1 LQGFSFSNFDT
12 IRQRYIVTNFLVM
25 AIAKIGIAGILF
37 LINPFLGIW
46 VGSAG
51 LALGGLAGGIRLM
64 PTFGGKASKCFQ
76 NTGLRLKLFR
86 QVRISNRARTAR
98 SSRSASRPAFTNAS
112 GGDDSGGDSESDS
125 GDSSDQPGLNLSFHV
140 TPFQELYRKLNSFLS
155 LRRLSCDLGCWR
167 LPCHQCPT
175 KGVLS

>member
-1 LQGFSFSNFDT
+1 MRGSSFSNFDT
-12 IRQRYIVTNFLVM
+12 NRKQELTESFKLMALV
-25 AIAKIGIAGILF
+25 KLGIAGVLF
-37 LINPFLGIW
+37 LISPFLGIW

-64 PTFGGKASKCFQ
+64 PAFGGRASKCFQ

-86 QVRISNRARTAR
+86 QVRVSNRARTAR
-98 SSRSASRPAFTNAS
+98 SSRSASRPAFSNAS

-125 GDSSDQPGLNLSFHV
+125 GDSSYPLELNISFPV
-140 TPFQELYRKLNSFLS
+140 TPFQELYRKLNSFLFPWS
-155 LRRLSCDLGCWR
+155 LSYDHDCWR